1 MYEYDT
7 EESLEASIIHLN
19 KLRYFMYGYC
29 KSCTLTKIR
38 KI

>member
-1 MYEYDT
+1 MYEYIT
-7 EESLEASIIHLN
+7 EELLEAFNFHLN

-29 KSCTLTKIR
+29 KSCTVTKIR